1 MKKHTLF
8 ALLGAGTLALS
19 ASVGFAAWT
28 IKNNTDSK
36 TDSLHLSADAT
47 INNESVTLNEG
58 TKWTDSNVQF
68 KPVKSQE
75 TYSWL
80 DASEELPEENL
91 SASYAISGTA
101 GKNQALTISATFE
114 DTTITSDDV
123 KSYADLTA
131 LGDNK
136 DKTDHGIVGTL
147 PTPKISHGSTGNI
160 HDSSLSITADAEG
173 NFSATITV
181 TFSWGGAFDGKNPY
195 AYYNSDKYSKPL
207 ADLAQTNIGY
217 LSYLPKCSFKLA
229 VTVTVTASN

>member
-68 KPVKSQE
+68 KPVKSKE

-114 DTTITSDDV
+114 DTTTITSDDV

-136 DKTDHGIVGTL
+136 DKTGHGIVGAL

-160 HDSSLSITADAEG
+160 QDSSLRITADAEG

-181 TFSWGGAFDGKNPY
+181 TFSWGAAFDGKNPY
-195 AYYNSDKYSKPL
+195 AYYNFYEYSKTL

-217 LSYLPKCSFKLA
+217 LSYLPKCSFTLA
-229 VTVTVTASN
+229 ITVTASN

>member
-28 IKNNTDSK
+28 IKNNTDKK
-36 TDSLHLSADAT
+36 TDSLQLSADAT
-47 INNESVTLNEG
+47 INNENVTLNEG
-58 TKWTDSNVQF
+58 TKWTDSTVQF
-68 KPVKSQE
+68 KPVKSKAN
-75 TYSWL
+75 YSWL
-80 DASEELPEENL
+80 DASEELPEEDL

-114 DTTITSDDV
+114 DITTTSDDV

-160 HDSSLSITADAEG
+160 QDSSLSITADAEG

-181 TFSWGGAFDGKNPY
+181 TFSWGAAFGGKNPY
-195 AYYNSDKYSKPL
+195 AYYNFYEYSKPL

-229 VTVTVTASN
+229 VTVTASN